1 MTTENRQ
8 EKAPRTFLLG
18 SRYHVVVAGCNFAG
32 LKAASALPDD
42 FKVTVIDPGDSFEF
56 LPNIH
61 ELLSGVKKPQ
71 NLRLPRKNLIHGF
84 GHRFVQDFVEQID
97 PVKKRVLT
105 AGGKRF
111 YYDFC
116 IVAVGGVNNTFGV
129 EGAGINAMSF
139 KSVEDCRQIGLALE
153 NAASAGGEV
162 SAAVVGG
169 GLEGVEALG
178 EILRKY
184 RKVPGFSVEL
194 IEKSERLLPKSVP
207 SLDREIRRLC
217 ENLNVN
223 FLTSESVESVG
234 ADSVSLVSGET
245 IRADV
250 IVWTGGATA
259 PPLLEKSG
267 LSPGEGRWA
276 PVRASCQSENYD
288 DIFVVGDAAD
298 LPVPL
303 IKQAY
308 YAMDLGVLSAG
319 NIQRMANG
327 DDPLDFK
334 HYSRPAVVTF
344 GDLATF
350 MIADRFA
357 VAGSA
362 LSGVKESIFQL
373 TMARLDRP
381 TRLGAYFD
389 AFGRVK
395 SGAGGFVLPTLMSFS
410 AMKRLGKA
418 KLLV

>member
-1 MTTENRQ
+1 MKTENSQ
-8 EKAPRTFLLG
+8 KKAPRTFLLG

-42 FKVTVIDPGDSFEF
+42 FKVTVVDPGDSFEF

-71 NLRLPRKNLIHGF
+71 NLRLPRKSLVQGF

-116 IVAVGGVNNTFGV
+116 IVAVGGVNNTFGM
-129 EGAGINAMSF
+129 EDAELHAMPF
-139 KSVEDCRQIGLALE
+139 KSVEDCRQIGLALK
-153 NAASAGGEV
+153 NAACAGGEV
-162 SAAVVGG
+162 SAVVVGG

-194 IEKSERLLPKSVP
+194 IEKSERLLPKFVP
-207 SLDREIRRLC
+207 SLDEEIRRLC

-223 FLTSESVESVG
+223 FRTSRSVAGVG
-234 ADSVSLVSGET
+234 PDTVSLSSGES
-245 IRADV
+245 IPADV
-250 IVWTGGATA
+250 IVWTGGAA
-259 PPLLEKSG
+259 AHPLLEKSG
-267 LSPGEGRWA
+267 LSPGGGRWA
-276 PVRASCQSENYD
+276 PVRASCQSEDYD
-288 DIFVVGDAAD
+288 EIFVVGDAAD
-298 LPVPL
+298 FPDPL
-303 IKQAY
+303 EKQAY
-308 YAMDLGVLSAG
+308 YAMDLGVLAAG

-327 DDPLDFK
+327 DEPVDFK
-334 HYSRPAVVTF
+334 PYSRPAVVTF

-350 MIADRFA
+350 MIADRYA

-362 LSGVKESIFQL
+362 LSGIKESIFQL

-381 TRLGAYFD
+381 TRPGAYFD
-389 AFGRVK
+389 AFGRAK
-395 SGAGGFVLPTLMSFS
+395 SGAGGFVLPALKSFS
-410 AMKRLGKA
+410 ALKRLSRA
-418 KLLV
+418 RLLV